1 MENHKAD
8 MENRLEEGTH
18 LRSLGPVLWKLPYE
32 HSPHLSPELVTST
45 VLFLHETILH
55 DLLSKLVNSFFKTVP
70 TALTCTAPTRTLS
83 KTFSYLPEID
93 YELRPN
99 R

>member
-18 LRSLGPVLWKLPYE
+18 LRSLGQVLWKLPYE
-32 HSPHLSPELVTST
+32 HSPHFYLSPELVTST
-45 VLFLHETILH
+45 ALFLHETILH
-55 DLLSKLVNSFFKTVP
+55 DLLSKLVKSFFKTVP

-83 KTFSYLPEID
+83 ETFSYL
-93 YELRPN
+93 L
-99 R
+99 